1 MTALQ
6 DSNGSN
12 LVSKNWLREKT
23 RAFLLGIRV
32 HTHTAPARL
41 SLGELRAVS
50 LPGLQIS
57 SEEPTRKQEG
67 QGAGDGL
74 EEMCV

>member
-1 MTALQ
+1 MRALQ

-12 LVSKNWLREKT
+12 LVSKNWLREKI

-32 HTHTAPARL
+32 HTHTAPAWL

-57 SEEPTRKQEG
+57 SDEPTRKQEG
-67 QGAGDGL
+67 QVARDGL